1 MVIRLSAD
9 TLTFNVPR
17 SFLNTSS
24 QYPALLTALYPLFHD
39 QELVNVTDN
48 ACGAVAR
55 LIMAHPNAIPLE
67 QVLPVFVG
75 ALPLKKDYEENEPV
89 FKLLF
94 SLIHSQ
100 NSWIFANIA
109 QLLPVF
115 ASVLASEDELKPH
128 TRQEL
133 IEIIKALNH
142 QFPALH
148 IGESPLAAL
157 LQ

>member
-1 MVIRLSAD
+1 
-9 TLTFNVPR
+9 
-17 SFLNTSS
+17 
-24 QYPALLTALYPLFHD
+24 
-39 QELVNVTDN
+39 
-48 ACGAVAR
+48 VAR